1 MCYDARKRSFRA
13 WLCKKHDTEKGKNG
27 VEDRIMKE
35 KHQKIS
41 QVFQKWLLLLVVC
54 VAFLVTTAFL
64 WFFQTNLS
72 QRNAINLLH

>member
-27 VEDRIMKE
+27 VEDRITKE

-41 QVFQKWLLLLVVC
+41 QVFQKWLLLVVC

>member
-1 MCYDARKRSFRA
+1 
-13 WLCKKHDTEKGKNG
+13 
-27 VEDRIMKE
+27 MKE

-41 QVFQKWLLLLVVC
+41 QVFQKWLLLVVC

-72 QRNAINLLH
+72 QRNAINLLD